1 MGSKANHSEED
12 MKIEVTIS
20 GITPLLMNRFTEANE
35 VAVSGGTSVSY
46 RGDKGTPREQAT
58 PKRYADS
65 EGRLYIPGPNIFA
78 AIIAAGTFHKA
89 GKSKLTT
96 MKTSLIPAGL
106 MVDDLICLLT
116 DASGEPLTEWEVD
129 SRSVVIPS
137 TGGRIMAHRPRVDA
151 WHATFTLDVDT
162 TMFTPNLVRSVV
174 DDAGKKIGL
183 GDYRPARKG
192 PFGRFVVSRWGVVE
206 GELKV
211 AA

>member
-1 MGSKANHSEED
+1 
-12 MKIEVTIS
+12 MKVNVTIS
-20 GITPLLMNRFTEANE
+20 GLTPLLMNRFTEAAE
-35 VAVSGGTSVSY
+35 VQVSGGTSVSF
-46 RGDKGTPREQAT
+46 RGDKGTPREQAAG
-58 PKRYADS
+58 KRYADDK
-65 EGRLYIPGPNIFA
+65 GNLYIPGPNIFA

-106 MVDDLICLLT
+106 MVEDLVCLLVNEKG
-116 DASGEPLTEWEVD
+116 DPISEWEVD

-137 TGGRIMAHRPRVDA
+137 TGGRIMAHRPRVDR
-151 WHATFTLDVDT
+151 WQTTFTLDVDGS
-162 TMFTPNLVRSVV
+162 MFSPNLIRAVV

-192 PFGRFVVSRWGVVE
+192 PFGRFVVTKWEVAE
-206 GELKV
+206 GFAK

>member
-1 MGSKANHSEED
+1 
-12 MKIEVTIS
+12 MKIEVTIQ

-35 VAVSGGTSVSY
+35 VAVSGGTTVSF

-58 PKRYADS
+58 PKRYADA

-106 MVDDLICLLT
+106 MVDDLVCLLT
-116 DASGEPLTEWEVD
+116 DANGEPLTEWEVD

-137 TGGRIMAHRPRVDA
+137 TGGRIMAHRPRVDT

-192 PFGRFVVSRWGVVE
+192 PFGRFVVCRWE
-206 GELKV
+206 IDQADIKI

>member
-1 MGSKANHSEED
+1 
-12 MKIEVTIS
+12 MKIEVMIS
-20 GITPLLMNRFTEANE
+20 GLTPLLMNRFTEQNE
-35 VAVSGGTSVSY
+35 VAVSGGTTVSF
-46 RGDKGTPREQAT
+46 RGDKGTPREQAE

-96 MKTSLIPAGL
+96 MKTSLIPAGV
-106 MVDDLICLLT
+106 MVDDLVCLLT
-116 DASGEPLTEWEVD
+116 DASGEPLTDWEVD

-151 WHATFTLDVDT
+151 WNATFTLDVDT
-162 TMFTPNLVRSVV
+162 TMFSPQLIRAVV

-183 GDYRPARKG
+183 GDYRPVRKG
-192 PFGRFVVSRWGVVE
+192 PFGRFVVSRWEIVE
-206 GELKV
+206 ADLR
-211 AA
+211 AAA

>member
-1 MGSKANHSEED
+1 
-12 MKIEVTIS
+12 MKIQVTIQ

-35 VAVSGGTSVSY
+35 VAVSGGTTVSF
-46 RGDKGTPREQAT
+46 RGDKGTPREQAA
-58 PKRYADS
+58 PKRYADAD
-65 EGRLYIPGPNIFA
+65 GRLYIPGPNIFA

-116 DASGEPLTEWEVD
+116 NADCEPLTEWEVD

-137 TGGRIMAHRPRVDA
+137 TGGRIMAHRPRVDV
-151 WHATFTLDVDT
+151 WCATFTIDVDT
-162 TMFTPNLVRSVV
+162 TMFAPNLIRSVI

-192 PFGRFVVSRWGVVE
+192 PFGRFVVSRWEIIDVDMKE
-206 GELKV
+206 